1 MYFRHAC
8 GIELEGKIVVTGGL
22 EYRRYKRWRYQ
33 KSLRTVAQFTE
44 TGAVTFFARL
54 NTARYAHACTK
65 FVNDKGD
72 AVREGCKVRTKSLVS
87 TQSRHPKDYI
97 LKEINLKFA
106 LHYRPYLLLEE

>member
-33 KSLRTVAQFTE
+33 KSMRTVAQFTE

-54 NTARYAHACTK
+54 NTARYAHACSK

-72 AVREGCKVRTKSLVS
+72 SVREGYKVTTKSLEIS
-87 TQSRHPKDYI
+87 TQWSSQDTRKI
-97 LKEINLKFA
+97 TFEK
-106 LHYRPYLLLEE
+106 R